1 MSCESQHT
9 ECVYCS
15 HISEHLQELKEAV
28 NVSAMSPEELE
39 FHYFK
44 WVCITRHVAVLMLF
58 TYIIILYYNII
69 ILYYNI
75 IILYYNIIILYY
87 NILILY
93 YNIIILCQDRRHC
106 WEYIQHLTRN
116 SLQVHDCTRHSSHDS
131 SIMNDCCCGWW
142 WWEYDTRK
150 YTNLCITN
158 DQNCKVYFRVHR
170 SARN

>member
-58 TYIIILYYNII
+58 TYII
-69 ILYYNI
+69 
-75 IILYYNIIILYY
+75 
-87 NILILY
+87 ILY